1 MVKVEIV
8 EEKEQDSRSPYSSPA
23 SSRTSS
29 SVSLSSVGSEPDGEE
44 SFYERIV
51 ALADI
56 IPPSTR
62 QSISSKFSSTAG
74 ALKTTGKVVGNLV
87 WIVTTSALLIG
98 LPLALV
104 LEDEAKIV
112 QQEKEMLAQQQG
124 AQVSPRVSR
133 SPSGHPNVLLNPAFR
148 RPPTPRCSR
157 PRPVQALCTRSRA
170 SRKTRPSPPSDSYP
184 TRVQSRSP
192 RPRRMHPTPPTRVP
206 YNRAPYCHMSTDVRL
221 LPPSLFCRPGSGG
234 GSSHAYALR
243 GRGLPLPYVAAP
255 CMHARSLTSD
265 HLFPARKDVSGS
277 SPRAPHSARCHDMPS
292 QGALPE
298 VSEPTHRRPIRALPA
313 GDVADKHRRGL

>member
-29 SVSLSSVGSEPDGEE
+29 SVSLSSVGSELDGEE

-56 IPPSTR
+56 IPPTTR
-62 QSISSKFSSTAG
+62 QSISSKFTSTAS

-104 LEDEAKIV
+104 LEDEAKVV

-124 AQVSPRVSR
+124 AQM
-133 SPSGHPNVLLNPAFR
+133 LA
-148 RPPTPRCSR
+148 PP
-157 PRPVQALCTRSRA
+157 
-170 SRKTRPSPPSDSYP
+170 
-184 TRVQSRSP
+184 
-192 RPRRMHPTPPTRVP
+192 
-206 YNRAPYCHMSTDVRL
+206 
-221 LPPSLFCRPGSGG
+221 PGSGSLYPQQPG
-234 GSSHAYALR
+234 QPQNPPKS
-243 GRGLPLPYVAAP
+243 PL
-255 CMHARSLTSD
+255 
-265 HLFPARKDVSGS
+265 
-277 SPRAPHSARCHDMPS
+277 
-292 QGALPE
+292 
-298 VSEPTHRRPIRALPA
+298 
-313 GDVADKHRRGL
+313 